1 MKSCEAFK
9 GWLGA
14 VGFGRF
20 HQMRTMR
27 MLKIRGTNM
36 EPALLERRPLA
47 PKERSDLWELIERES

>member
-20 HQMRTMR
+20 HQMR

-47 PKERSDLWELIERES
+47 PKERSDLWELIE